1 MELDVK
7 FLEIWTRMVESKCDA
22 EHRAER
28 LQERVEQCRQFI
40 LELSYEDYNCREYPK
55 YRYDFTGSHYGTMQK
70 ARDLLNSGLFTVEEL
85 TAFVDKKIAEN
96 GYPVY
101 IPQEKGGE

>member
-1 MELDVK
+1 
-7 FLEIWTRMVESKCDA
+7 MVESKCDA

-55 YRYDFTGSHYGTMQK
+55 SRYDFKDGYHCTMKK
-70 ARDLLNSGLFTVEEL
+70 ARDLLNSGMFTVDEL